1 MPVIRRRLPR
11 FIVISP
17 SLLYYFPLL
26 VSTVVD
32 ILPIEL
38 ASYLEL
44 AIKSTQSDSVFPYQS
59 IQLNGEIQSKTN
71 SDVIYRFFLS
81 LNSKEFLKY
90 RCQPSHFGEKAVGEN
105 RPLK

>member
-1 MPVIRRRLPR
+1 MPAIRRRLPR

-17 SLLYYFPLL
+17 SLLYYFPLF

-32 ILPIEL
+32 ILPTPPN
-38 ASYLEL
+38 SYLEL
-44 AIKSTQSDSVFPYQS
+44 AIKSTQSGSVFPHQFIQS
-59 IQLNGEIQSKTN
+59 NNEIQSKTN
-71 SDVIYRFFLS
+71 SDVIYRFLLS
-81 LNSKEFLKY
+81 LNSKDLLKY